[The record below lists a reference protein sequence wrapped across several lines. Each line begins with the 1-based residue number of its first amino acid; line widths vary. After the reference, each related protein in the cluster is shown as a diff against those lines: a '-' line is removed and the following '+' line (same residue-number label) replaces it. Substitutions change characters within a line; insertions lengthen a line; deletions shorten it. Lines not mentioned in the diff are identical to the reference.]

1 MAVIVLTGMPAS
13 GKSTICKH
21 LVKAFGYP
29 VIEKDKLKE
38 HLFDQIGFNSYQEK
52 RRLDYAA
59 NAVVIQVVE
68 QLLLADGSVIVDN
81 NFDQPSG
88 KVFSEMIAKYQPKC
102 VTVFLKGD
110 PEEMYRRYA
119 LRDSTGSRHVGHAV
133 QDHYPP
139 LPGENPRYTMT
150 REEFEEKFF
159 KRGMDY
165 FTCPGARLE
174 VDTTDLDTVDV
185 PGLIRQIRACLEEAE

>member
-1 MAVIVLTGMPAS
+1 MAVIVLTGMPAA
-13 GKSTICKH
+13 GKSTVCAR
-21 LVKAFGYP
+21 LVEAFGYP

-38 HLFDQIGFNSYQEK
+38 HLFDHIGFNSYQEK
-52 RRLDYAA
+52 RALDYAA

-68 QLLLADGSVIVDN
+68 QLLQAGCSVIVDN
-81 NFDQPSG
+81 NFDEPSG
-88 KVFSEMIAKYQPKC
+88 KTFSQMISRYAPPC

-110 PEEMYRRYA
+110 PDALYARYVA
-119 LRDSTGSRHVGHAV
+119 RDGAGKRHVGHAV

-159 KRGMDY
+159 KRGMDR
-165 FTCPGARLE
+165 FSCPGARLE
-174 VDTTDLDTVDV
+174 LDTTDLDAVNI
-185 PGLIRQIRACLEEAE
+185 PELIASIRACLKEKE